1 MLQDNHHALA
11 RYNHLFDNQQY
22 QAIANQLTIDLQV
35 KRESLRVSDIMN
47 LISDVALNLNG
58 HSDYVDTWIKLA
70 TICGQNRISIATIDM
85 IYDYLLV
92 YQQSSDTQ
100 VEDFQLTA
108 KGLLKAYESK
118 EALQSAI
125 SCANGVH
132 GWRGRMAYDL
142 LTVSDYLVQVA
153 IQLLIN
159 GNPSY
164 IQEKLHLAIQRLL
177 GALHEGLQHSKR
189 PKLFDFS
196 NKQFPDTKTIKR
208 YD

>member
-11 RYNHLFDNQQY
+11 RYNRLFDNQQY
-22 QAIANQLTIDLQV
+22 QAIANQLAIDLQV
-35 KRESLRVSDIMN
+35 ERESLRVSDIMN
-47 LISDVALNLNG
+47 LVSDVALDLNG
-58 HSDYVDTWIKLA
+58 HSDYGDAWVKLA
-70 TICGQNRISIATIDM
+70 TICGQNYSSIITIDM
-85 IYDYLLV
+85 IYDYLLI

-142 LTVSDYLVQVA
+142 LTASDHLVQVA

-159 GNPSY
+159 GNLSY
-164 IQEKLHLAIQRLL
+164 IREKLHLTIQRLI
-177 GALHEGLQHSKR
+177 GALYEGLQHSKH
-189 PKLFDFS
+189 PNLFDFS
-196 NKQFPDTKTIKR
+196 DMQFPYRPD
-208 YD
+208 DE